1 MGAARK
7 VRDGEAADADGRGP
21 LSAEMV
27 DFVDHLVDHLA
38 ELLAA
43 EFAASMKGGRDAG
56 GGVCEVLERE
66 PTGTEHR
73 RSDPGL

>member
-43 EFAASMKGGRDAG
+43 EFAASMKGGA
-56 GGVCEVLERE
+56 
-66 PTGTEHR
+66 
-73 RSDPGL
+73 